1 MHTSVSGVA
10 DHLATS
16 DAHAIRL
23 AREAVQDLGDASP
36 KISVRLVTDDLNCT
50 LPCRRIVSRTKAEIP
65 QCPDLPYTRLR
76 IWMPSFPPIL
86 DKRTTCAKSLLELL
100 MVANSESLS
109 RNTAKPS

>member
-36 KISVRLVTDDLNCT
+36 SRPDSVSTQDLDG
-50 LPCRRIVSRTKAEIP
+50 P
-65 QCPDLPYTRLR
+65 QCQLTSGSAGETQGDQGAGAP
-76 IWMPSFPPIL
+76 
-86 DKRTTCAKSLLELL
+86 LER
-100 MVANSESLS
+100 AG
-109 RNTAKPS
+109 